1 MPDSSGQP
9 FRPGTVWSAEREKLY
24 RFTTQEAL
32 VIRPWPLSQAWRKR
46 AGQGW
51 KPAAPLIDVSMADH
65 GTNRHERLAWSQVP
79 PAVRDA
85 VCHASF
91 AGFQWPTLSMIAR
104 CPGALNLAQR
114 EPMMA
119 AMLAIG
125 NRVRPVAT
133 SWLFRSVRT
142 LLDGSLDWKRMQR
155 IHDWL
160 GLDTS
165 RSFLRLTRK
174 ANIAQ
179 QSWRWRHWS
188 LILKFWNVPRGRKLL
203 QHLPVVTTEHAEF
216 MESLLRMGTVERV
229 AEMIHPNLLHEI
241 HEQGVYGGA
250 SWIAHDLCSVWPLVW
265 TERPVPLIRNL
276 DHLERLRTEVN
287 LAYELANRHELGAEH
302 MRRQAVLDAL
312 NQGTPAEAL
321 FPPIPLHGTAT
332 IQPLPTPQALVHEGA
347 SMGHCLN
354 NDHWTMSA
362 CMALGYAY
370 HVDFEGERATVWVAR
385 VRDNP
390 LGFHI
395 EQIQGPSN
403 QNPSEQLI
411 EHVMQ
416 WLKLHEQWALFRLGQ
431 AVRPSGEA
439 PPALAEVWT
448 KPLPPQVGGGPFAD
462 DEIPF

>member
-1 MPDSSGQP
+1 
-9 FRPGTVWSAEREKLY
+9 
-24 RFTTQEAL
+24 
-32 VIRPWPLSQAWRKR
+32 
-46 AGQGW
+46 
-51 KPAAPLIDVSMADH
+51 
-65 GTNRHERLAWSQVP
+65 
-79 PAVRDA
+79 
-85 VCHASF
+85 
-91 AGFQWPTLSMIAR
+91 MIAR

-142 LLDGSLDWKRMQR
+142 LLDGSLDWPRMQR

-250 SWIAHDLCSVWPLVW
+250 SWIARSMRCMAFGVDRTRS
-265 TERPVPLIRNL
+265 LIRI
-276 DHLERLRTEVN
+276 DHLERLHTEVN
-287 LAYELANRHELGAEH
+287 LHTTQPTRFGSGAMRHSLYWMH
-302 MRRQAVLDAL
+302 
-312 NQGTPAEAL
+312 
-321 FPPIPLHGTAT
+321 
-332 IQPLPTPQALVHEGA
+332 
-347 SMGHCLN
+347 
-354 NDHWTMSA
+354 
-362 CMALGYAY
+362 
-370 HVDFEGERATVWVAR
+370 
-385 VRDNP
+385 
-390 LGFHI
+390 
-395 EQIQGPSN
+395 
-403 QNPSEQLI
+403 
-411 EHVMQ
+411 
-416 WLKLHEQWALFRLGQ
+416 
-431 AVRPSGEA
+431 
-439 PPALAEVWT
+439 
-448 KPLPPQVGGGPFAD
+448 
-462 DEIPF
+462 